1 MPLASSDES
10 QNKHHTTPQQA
21 FGHII
26 RLPIFATCSELDI
39 HDATCD
45 AGRPLRS
52 HMRTSYVATIAFG
65 LGTAFGITALTGLH
79 AQSGAPGAYF
89 VTEVEITN
97 PDVFKQHASKVGAT
111 VAPFGGQYLSRGGK
125 IGAIDGPAPQS
136 VAIIGFES
144 IEKAQAWR
152 GSPAYKE
159 LIPERDS
166 AAKVK
171 SYAVEAK
178 VN

>member
-1 MPLASSDES
+1 M
-10 QNKHHTTPQQA
+10 K
-21 FGHII
+21 
-26 RLPIFATCSELDI
+26 
-39 HDATCD
+39 
-45 AGRPLRS
+45 
-52 HMRTSYVATIAFG
+52 TSYVAAIAFG
-65 LGTAFGITALTGLH
+65 LGAAFGITALTELH

-89 VTEVEITN
+89 VTELEITN
-97 PDVFKQHASKVGAT
+97 PDVFKQYASKVSAT
-111 VAPFGGQYLSRGGK
+111 VAPFGGQYLSRGAK
-125 IGAIDGPAPQS
+125 VGAVDGPAPQR

-152 GSPAYKE
+152 NSPAYKE

-171 SYAVEAK
+171 SFAVEAK